1 MPKFELQSS
10 KMNTIRRKISTGFIA
25 TTFVLFCAVALN
37 IFELRR
43 MSRNAEESIQQGNQG
58 TEYAT
63 RMLNALQDQ
72 NRAILNMVI
81 LGDSLPSYNYNID
94 IVNLGSVILE
104 AQEAYPDNAAL
115 KKIESAM
122 HKYSSTIA
130 HHAANSTVDADRAW
144 FMDTYVEDY
153 YALDSAIKAYMTS
166 PKSSVSERISELEE
180 NVYKTITP
188 SVLTLLVAVIILL
201 MFFFFIDTYYTKPVR
216 RISKALDNTLKN
228 NVPYQVKIEE
238 QSEIS
243 QLNDNIAEM
252 VSYIR
257 KQK

>member
-1 MPKFELQSS
+1 
-10 KMNTIRRKISTGFIA
+10 MNTIRRKISTGFIA
-25 TTFVLFCAVALN
+25 LTFVLFCAVALN
-37 IFELRR
+37 VFELRR
-43 MSRNAEESIQQGNQG
+43 MSREAEESIQQGNQG
-58 TEYAT
+58 MEYAT
-63 RMLNALQDQ
+63 RMLDALQNQ

-81 LGDSLPSYNYNID
+81 HNDSIPSANYNLGT
-94 IVNLGSVILE
+94 VQLGSILLE
-104 AQEAYPDNAAL
+104 AQKEYPGNAAL
-115 KKIESAM
+115 EKIENSLR
-122 HKYSSTIA
+122 KYNDTIEQ
-130 HHAANSTVDADRAW
+130 HTTDNSEDADRAW

-153 YALDSAIKAYMTS
+153 YALDSDIKAYMTS
-166 PKSSVSERISELEE
+166 PKTSESERISELEE

-228 NVPYQVKIEE
+228 SVPYQVKIDE
-238 QSEIS
+238 QNEIS

>member
-1 MPKFELQSS
+1 
-10 KMNTIRRKISTGFIA
+10 MNTIRRKISTGFVA
-25 TTFVLFCAVALN
+25 LSFVLFCAVALN

-43 MSRNAEESIQQGNQG
+43 MSREAEESIQQSNQSM
-58 TEYAT
+58 EYAT
-63 RMLNALQDQ
+63 RMLDALQEQ

-81 LGDSLPSYNYNID
+81 RSDSIPPADYNIG
-94 IVNLGSVILE
+94 IVQLGSVILE
-104 AQEAYPDNAAL
+104 AKEEEYPNNAAL
-115 KKIESAM
+115 DKIENSLRKYNDTIEQHAT
-122 HKYSSTIA
+122 YSSE
-130 HHAANSTVDADRAW
+130 DDDRAW

-153 YALDSAIKAYMTS
+153 YALDSAIKAYITS
-166 PKSSVSERISELEE
+166 PKGSVSERISELED
-180 NVYKTITP
+180 NVYKTFTP

-228 NVPYQVKIEE
+228 NVPYQVKIDE
-238 QSEIS
+238 QNEIS
-243 QLNDNIAEM
+243 QLNDNITEM